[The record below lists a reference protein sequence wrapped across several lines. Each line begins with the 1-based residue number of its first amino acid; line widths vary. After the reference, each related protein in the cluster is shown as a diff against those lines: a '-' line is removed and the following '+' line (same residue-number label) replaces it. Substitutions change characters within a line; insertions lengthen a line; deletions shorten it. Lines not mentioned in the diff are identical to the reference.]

1 MSPALLLTLAQLRE
15 LAVTHGFQDPD
26 VAAAVAM
33 AESEGN
39 PRARGDLT
47 VGISLGLWQVN
58 LRWHPEW
65 RDEADLDG
73 SKGTHKLYDPDTNA
87 SAALAISHGGTYWK
101 PWSTYTSG
109 AYKRFLPLPSERP
122 TLPDLAPNATA
133 LLRPDDDDPS
143 DAA

>member
-1 MSPALLLTLAQLRE
+1 MSPALLLTLAQLRD
-15 LAVTHGFQDPD
+15 LAVAHNFPEPD
-26 VAAAVAM
+26 LAAAVAM

-39 PRARGDLT
+39 PGARGDLT

-65 RDEADLDG
+65 RDETDLDG

-87 SAALAISHGGTYWK
+87 AAALAISHGGTYWK
-101 PWSTYTSG
+101 PWSTYNSG
-109 AYKRFLPLPSERP
+109 AYKRFMPDRTEAE
-122 TLPDLAPNATA
+122 TVPDLAPNATA
-133 LLRPDDDDPS
+133 MLEPDEPDPS